1 MAMEL
6 EVKDLTGAKVGTV
19 ELPAEI
25 FAAPINKDLMH
36 QALIRQLAGLRLG
49 THETRGRGEVRGGGK
64 KPFKQKGTG
73 HARQGSTRA
82 PQWKGGG
89 KVHTPHMRDYAMSMP
104 RQMRRGAIR
113 SALSTK
119 ASENQIVVI
128 NEIKFDAPKTQEL
141 VKVLKAIGSGKSAL
155 VVLSDSNETVQK
167 SARNLETAKT
177 LHAKYL
183 NVRDLLGY
191 ETLVLPLA
199 ALEVIK
205 SYLGHEEGAHE

>member
-1 MAMEL
+1 MEL
-6 EVKDLTGAKVGTV
+6 EVKDMMGAKVGTV

-25 FAAPINKDLMH
+25 FEAPINKDLMH
-36 QALIRQLAGLRLG
+36 QALVRQLAGLRLG

-82 PQWKGGG
+82 PHWKGGG
-89 KVHTPHMRDYAMSMP
+89 KVHTPHVRDYAMSMP
-104 RQMRRGAIR
+104 RQMRRGALR
-113 SALSTK
+113 SALSAK
-119 ASENQIVVI
+119 ASENQIVVVSEI
-128 NEIKFDAPKTQEL
+128 NFEAPKTKEL
-141 VKVLKAIGSGKSAL
+141 LKTLKAIGSGKSAL
-155 VVLSDSNETVQK
+155 VVLPESNEAVQK
-167 SARNLETAKT
+167 SARNLESAKT

-199 ALEVIK
+199 SLDVIK
-205 SYLGHEEGAHE
+205 SYLGHEEGVHE

>member
-1 MAMEL
+1 M
-6 EVKDLTGAKVGTV
+6 TGATVGTV

-25 FAAPINKDLMH
+25 FEAPINRDLMH
-36 QALIRQLAGLRLG
+36 QALVRQLAGLRLG
-49 THETRGRGEVRGGGK
+49 THETRGRGEVSGGGK

-82 PQWKGGG
+82 PHWKGGG
-89 KVHTPHMRDYAMSMP
+89 KVHTPHARDYAMAMP
-104 RQMRRGAIR
+104 RQMRRGALR
-113 SALSTK
+113 SALSAK
-119 ASENQIVVI
+119 ASENQIVVV
-128 NEIKFDAPKTQEL
+128 NEIKFEAPKTKEL
-141 VKVLKAIGSGKSAL
+141 LKTLKAVGSSESAL
-155 VVLSDSNETVQK
+155 VVLADSDEAVQK
-167 SARNLETAKT
+167 SARNLVTAKT

-199 ALEVIK
+199 SLDVIK

>member
-1 MAMEL
+1 MIMEL

-25 FAAPINKDLMH
+25 FEAPINKDLMH
-36 QALIRQLAGLRLG
+36 QALVRQLAGLRLG
-49 THETRGRGEVRGGGK
+49 THETRGRGEVSGGGK
-64 KPFKQKGTG
+64 KPWKQKGTG

-89 KVHTPHMRDYAMSMP
+89 KVHTPHLRDHSLSMP
-104 RQMRRGAIR
+104 RQMRRGALR
-113 SALSTK
+113 SALSAK
-119 ASENQIVVI
+119 ASEGQIVVVDQI
-128 NEIKFDAPKTQEL
+128 AFNAPKTKEL
-141 VKVLKAIGSGKSAL
+141 MKALQAIGTGKSAL
-155 VVLSDSNETVQK
+155 LVLPEANEAVQK
-167 SARNLETAKT
+167 SARNLPTAKT

-199 ALEVIK
+199 SLEVIK
-205 SYLGHEEGAHE
+205 LYLGQEEGAQ